1 MISVFPRIFR
11 TGPIQLGVFLAF
23 IETENSDAIFGRLDA
38 AALDQ
43 RQHIASAG
51 GVAIRVAT
59 SGELDGLASFR

>member
-1 MISVFPRIFR
+1 M
-11 TGPIQLGVFLAF
+11 GVFLAF
-23 IETENSDAIFGRLDA
+23 IETENPDAIFGRLDA